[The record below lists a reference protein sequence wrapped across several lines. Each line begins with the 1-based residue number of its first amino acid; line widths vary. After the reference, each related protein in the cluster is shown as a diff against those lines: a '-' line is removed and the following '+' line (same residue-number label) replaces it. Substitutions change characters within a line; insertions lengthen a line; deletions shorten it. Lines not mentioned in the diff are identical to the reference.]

1 LADKRTIY
9 YKHRELSPVGV
20 ALTAAA
26 GAVGVAL
33 TAAAGAVGV
42 ALTAAAGA
50 VGAALTIV
58 VIVGIGIGI

>member
-1 LADKRTIY
+1 VLADKRTIY
-9 YKHRELSPVGV
+9 YKHRKLPPIGV

-33 TAAAGAVGV
+33 TAATGAVGV
-42 ALTAAAGA
+42 
-50 VGAALTIV
+50 ALTIV

>member
-1 LADKRTIY
+1 VLADKRTIY

-42 ALTAAAGA
+42 ALT
-50 VGAALTIV
+50 IV
-58 VIVGIGIGI
+58 VV

>member
-1 LADKRTIY
+1 VLADKRTIY

-42 ALTAAAGA
+42 ALT
-50 VGAALTIV
+50 IV